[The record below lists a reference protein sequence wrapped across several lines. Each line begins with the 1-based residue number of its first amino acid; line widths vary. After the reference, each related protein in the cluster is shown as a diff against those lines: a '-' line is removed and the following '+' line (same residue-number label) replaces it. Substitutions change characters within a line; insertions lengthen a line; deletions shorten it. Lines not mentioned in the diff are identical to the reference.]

1 MVTQIEIFGADTFT
15 TKTDIMKQTLN
26 EQVNRIKSIMGC
38 SGTLNED
45 DTNCIDIESEQGAQ
59 MVNTLAS
66 SIKTLGLSN
75 DDITYTDTASP
86 EVAETKKKITDM
98 MNPILKSSSSQ
109 QIDAMIKD
117 VRDLR
122 RQRRHEKKDQKSAAA
137 VGLQPDGPTA
147 PPLQE
152 QGESLWASK
161 VMPFLA
167 SIPTGVWIIIG
178 AWIIL
183 RLLRCKIYEFELSLM
198 RCANGGQRNI
208 IVKLTELLML
218 DFRNFFE
225 TDDALWNCGED

>member
-1 MVTQIEIFGADTFT
+1 
-15 TKTDIMKQTLN
+15 MKQTLN
-26 EQVNRIKSIMGC
+26 EQVSRIKSIMGC
-38 SGTLNED
+38 KGTINED
-45 DTNCIDIESEQGAQ
+45 DSNCVNLDSEQGMQ
-59 MVNTLAS
+59 MINNLAA
-66 SIKTLGLSN
+66 SINSLGLTN
-75 DDITYTDTASP
+75 DDITYTESTSP
-86 EVAETKKKITDM
+86 EVTEIKNKVTDM
-98 MNPILKSSSSQ
+98 MKPILKSATSEQYDS
-109 QIDAMIKD
+109 MIKD

-122 RQRRHEKKDQKSAAA
+122 KQRRQEKKNQKSAAA
-137 VGLQPDGPTA
+137 PGLQPDGPTA

-152 QGESLWASK
+152 QGESLWASQ

-183 RLLRCKIYEFELSLM
+183 RLLRCKIYEFEFSVM

-225 TDDALWNCGED
+225 FDDNLWNCGED

>member
-1 MVTQIEIFGADTFT
+1 
-15 TKTDIMKQTLN
+15 
-26 EQVNRIKSIMGC
+26 MGC
-38 SGTLNED
+38 KGTINED
-45 DTNCIDIESEQGAQ
+45 DSNCVNLDSEQGMQ
-59 MVNTLAS
+59 MINNLAA
-66 SIKTLGLSN
+66 SINSLGLTN
-75 DDITYTDTASP
+75 DDITYTESASP
-86 EVAETKKKITDM
+86 EVTEIKNKVTDM
-98 MNPILKSSSSQ
+98 MKPILKSATSEQYDS
-109 QIDAMIKD
+109 MIKD

-122 RQRRHEKKDQKSAAA
+122 KQRRQEKKNQKSAAA
-137 VGLQPDGPTA
+137 PGLQPDGPTA

-152 QGESLWASK
+152 QGESLWASQ

-183 RLLRCKIYEFELSLM
+183 RLLRCKIYEFEFSVM

-225 TDDALWNCGED
+225 FDDNLWNCGED

>member
-1 MVTQIEIFGADTFT
+1 
-15 TKTDIMKQTLN
+15 MKQTLN
-26 EQVNRIKSIMGC
+26 EQVNRIKTIMGC

-45 DTNCIDIESEQGAQ
+45 NTNCVYIESEQGAQ
-59 MVNTLAS
+59 MVNSLAS

-75 DDITYTDTASP
+75 DDITYSDTASP

-122 RQRRHEKKDQKSAAA
+122 RQRRQEKKDQKLA
-137 VGLQPDGPTA
+137 T

>member
-1 MVTQIEIFGADTFT
+1 
-15 TKTDIMKQTLN
+15 MKQTLN
-26 EQVNRIKSIMGC
+26 EQVSRIKSIMGC
-38 SGTLNED
+38 KGTINED
-45 DTNCIDIESEQGAQ
+45 DSNCVNLDSEQGMQ
-59 MVNTLAS
+59 MINNLAA
-66 SIKTLGLSN
+66 SINSLGLTN
-75 DDITYTDTASP
+75 DDITYTESTSP
-86 EVAETKKKITDM
+86 EVTEIKNKVTDM
-98 MNPILKSSSSQ
+98 MKPILKSATSEQYDS
-109 QIDAMIKD
+109 MIKD

-122 RQRRHEKKDQKSAAA
+122 KQRRQEKKNQKSAAA
-137 VGLQPDGPTA
+137 PGLQPDGPTA

-152 QGESLWASK
+152 QGESLWASQ

-183 RLLRCKIYEFELSLM
+183 RLLRCKIYEFEFSVM

-225 TDDALWNCGED
+225 FDNNLWNCGED

>member
-1 MVTQIEIFGADTFT
+1 
-15 TKTDIMKQTLN
+15 MKQTLN
-26 EQVNRIKSIMGC
+26 EQVSRIKSIMGC
-38 SGTLNED
+38 KGTINED
-45 DTNCIDIESEQGAQ
+45 DSNCVNLDSEQGMQ
-59 MVNTLAS
+59 MINNLAA
-66 SIKTLGLSN
+66 SINSLGLTN
-75 DDITYTDTASP
+75 DDITYTESTSP
-86 EVAETKKKITDM
+86 EVTDIKNKVTDM
-98 MNPILKSSSSQ
+98 MKPILKSATSEQYDS
-109 QIDAMIKD
+109 MIKD

-122 RQRRHEKKDQKSAAA
+122 KQRRQEKKNQKSAAA
-137 VGLQPDGPTA
+137 PGLQPDGPTA

-152 QGESLWASK
+152 QGESLWASQ

-183 RLLRCKIYEFELSLM
+183 RLLRCKIYEFEFSVM

-225 TDDALWNCGED
+225 FDDNLWNCGED

>member
-1 MVTQIEIFGADTFT
+1 
-15 TKTDIMKQTLN
+15 
-26 EQVNRIKSIMGC
+26 MGC

-45 DTNCIDIESEQGAQ
+45 DSNCVNLESEQGMQ
-59 MVNTLAS
+59 MINTLAS
-66 SIKTLGLSN
+66 NIKTLGLTN
-75 DDITYTDTASP
+75 DDITYTESTSP
-86 EVAETKKKITDM
+86 EVTETKNKVTEM
-98 MNPILKSSSSQ
+98 MKPILKSATSEQ
-109 QIDAMIKD
+109 YDAMIKD

-122 RQRRHEKKDQKSAAA
+122 RQRRQEKKDQKSA
-137 VGLQPDGPTA
+137 A

-152 QGESLWASK
+152 QGESLWASQ

-183 RLLRCKIYEFELSLM
+183 RLLRCKIYEFEFSMM

-225 TDDALWNCGED
+225 FDDNLWNCGED

>member
-1 MVTQIEIFGADTFT
+1 
-15 TKTDIMKQTLN
+15 MKLTLN
-26 EQVNRIKSIMGC
+26 EQVNRIKTIMGC

-45 DTNCIDIESEQGAQ
+45 DSNCIDIESEQGTQ

-66 SIKTLGLSN
+66 SIKILGLSN

-122 RQRRHEKKDQKSAAA
+122 RQRRQEKKDQKSA
-137 VGLQPDGPTA
+137 A

-152 QGESLWASK
+152 QGESLWASQ

-198 RCANGGQRNI
+198 NCANGGQRNI

-225 TDDALWNCGED
+225 TDDVLWNCGED